1 MVALLVGSTLNGD
14 LESKLTHRQVDSDQ
28 THESKLVH
36 KQRLVILL
44 VFLRP
49 VYVFLAFTRL
59 VTLQNQGHAKKVI
72 CCILF
77 KERNTYVYR
86 QMCHE

>member
-1 MVALLVGSTLNGD
+1 MLALLVGSTLNDD
-14 LESKLTHRQVDSDQ
+14 LESKLTHRQVESDQ
-28 THESKLVH
+28 THEYILVH
-36 KQRLVILL
+36 KQRFVILL

-49 VYVFLAFTRL
+49 VYVFPAFTRL
-59 VTLQNQGHAKKVI
+59 VTLENQGHTIKVI

-86 QMCHE
+86 QMCRE